1 MKVFCCVDKGPGK
14 SACDDRVLIND
25 SVISSDF
32 YEAELDVSQRNVFA
46 VADGVG
52 GNKAGYYAA
61 SMAVFAMSK
70 TNLPAELSVRCIEQR
85 IRESNQ
91 EIIALSERNSKYR
104 NMATTLSG
112 ICVDDGKWFLF
123 HIGNTRVY
131 LITYGSMNPITEDH
145 TWAREME
152 LNGFSE
158 EKLAK
163 SARKSEI
170 TACLGGGN
178 IQLIDKLQISD
189 ITPYMQ
195 KVRSILVTS
204 DGLHDYID
212 RTTLE
217 RSVANIS
224 DPKEYF
230 IQAIRFA
237 RSEGSQDDISVVLID
252 L

>member
-1 MKVFCCVDKGPGK
+1 MKVFCYVDKGLK
-14 SACDDRVLIND
+14 KNACDDRVLIND
-25 SVISSDF
+25 TVISSDF
-32 YEAELDVSQRNVFA
+32 YETELDESQRNVFA

-70 TNLPAELSVRCIEQR
+70 SNLPAELSAQNIAQQ

-91 EIIALSERNSKYR
+91 EIIAFSERNYKYR

-112 ICVDDGKWFLF
+112 ICVDSGKWFLF
-123 HIGNTRVY
+123 HIGNTRVN

-152 LNGFSE
+152 LKGFSE
-158 EKLAK
+158 EKLAE
-163 SARKSEI
+163 STRKSEI
-170 TACLGGGN
+170 TACLGGGKV
-178 IQLIDKLQISD
+178 QLIDKLQISD

-195 KVRSILVTS
+195 RVRSILVTS
-204 DGLHDYID
+204 DGIHDYID
-212 RTTLE
+212 RTILE
-217 RSVANIS
+217 QSVVNIP
-224 DPKEYF
+224 DHKEYF
-230 IQAIRFA
+230 RQAIRFA
-237 RSEGSQDDISVVLID
+237 RSEGSQDDISIILID